1 MKKKSSKSPSFKVL
15 LHEFDQIKFV
25 NIFEL
30 PQFAAL
36 MKALKK
42 LKKKLYACYGKDDA
56 KFQKIVSSITCSE
69 AVINSIVGKKG
80 KAAKLTPEDLI
91 EHELRNKCM
100 YFFWAKCEYE
110 VVVTGWPN
118 TDIEKKIDVYLQL
131 AANWDVFKQ
140 LVFEAI

>member
-1 MKKKSSKSPSFKVL
+1 MKKKASKTPSFKVL
-15 LHEFDQIKFV
+15 LHNFGKIEFV

-30 PQFAAL
+30 PQFVVL
-36 MKALKK
+36 MKELKK

-56 KFQKIVSSITCSE
+56 KFQKIVTSMIWNE
-69 AVINSIVGKKG
+69 AVLNSMLGKKG
-80 KAAKLTPEDLI
+80 KSAKLTPEDLI

>member
-1 MKKKSSKSPSFKVL
+1 MKKASKTPSFKVL
-15 LHEFDQIKFV
+15 LHEFDKINFV

-30 PQFAAL
+30 PQFVVL
-36 MKALKK
+36 MKELKK
-42 LKKKLYACYGKDDA
+42 LKKKLYACYGKDDG
-56 KFQKIVSSITCSE
+56 KFQKIVSSMIRNE
-69 AVINSIVGKKG
+69 AVLNSMLGKKG
-80 KAAKLTPEDLI
+80 KSAKLTPEDLI